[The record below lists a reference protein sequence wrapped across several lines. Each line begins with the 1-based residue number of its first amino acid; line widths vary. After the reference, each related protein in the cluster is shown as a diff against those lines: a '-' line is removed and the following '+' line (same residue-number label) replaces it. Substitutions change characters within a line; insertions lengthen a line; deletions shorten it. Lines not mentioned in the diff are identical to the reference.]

1 MDTNQ
6 IGLVVQQSFG
16 RYLAVSLIA
25 SAPFTILFA
34 QLALAVREIAINS
47 RKEYNS
53 DASDYDLTKW
63 IGTALMYVGIFSLIS
78 GVALLIRF
86 L

>member
-6 IGLVVQQSFG
+6 VGILVEQAFV
-16 RYLAVSLIA
+16 RYVAVSLIV

-34 QLALAVREIAINS
+34 QLALAVREMAINS
-47 RKEYNS
+47 RKTYDSE
-53 DASDYDLTKW
+53 DSDYDLTKW
-63 IGTALMYVGIFSLIS
+63 IGTALVYTGIFSFIV
-78 GVALLIRF
+78 GIILLIKF

>member
-1 MDTNQ
+1 MDKNQ
-6 IGLVVQQSFG
+6 VGILVEQAFA
-16 RYLAVSLIA
+16 RYLAVSLIV

-47 RKEYNS
+47 RKTYDS
-53 DASDYDLTKW
+53 ADSDYELTKW
-63 IGTALMYVGIFSLIS
+63 IGTVLLYIGIFSFIVGLI
-78 GVALLIRF
+78 LLVRS